1 MCIIFFW
8 NVLSVTRST
17 PTHTA
22 LRKTNSFQQ
31 SVSDMTEDSLRRSS
45 DDSFVVHRSKN
56 IPTLS
61 SVQNDDSQNTIRSRS
76 VKTGSEE
83 KVDSKAAGKPSN
95 WNEQKKPSFAG
106 RRSRR
111 NSTSDDSQ
119 LTIENFGGSQD
130 NLNFIGRNPDK
141 EVRIEKSQIRHSIT
155 VFTSF
160 CKEIYITTAS
170 AD

>member
-1 MCIIFFW
+1 
-8 NVLSVTRST
+8 
-17 PTHTA
+17 
-22 LRKTNSFQQ
+22 
-31 SVSDMTEDSLRRSS
+31 MTEDSLRRSS

-61 SVQNDDSQNTIRSRS
+61 SVQNDDPQNTIRSRG
-76 VKTGSEE
+76 VKTGTEE
-83 KVDSKAAGKPSN
+83 KIDSKAAGKPSN

-141 EVRIEKSQIRHSIT
+141 EVRIKTSQLQYSIT
-155 VFTSF
+155 VLISF
-160 CKEIYITTAS
+160 CKKFCINTIRN
-170 AD
+170 D